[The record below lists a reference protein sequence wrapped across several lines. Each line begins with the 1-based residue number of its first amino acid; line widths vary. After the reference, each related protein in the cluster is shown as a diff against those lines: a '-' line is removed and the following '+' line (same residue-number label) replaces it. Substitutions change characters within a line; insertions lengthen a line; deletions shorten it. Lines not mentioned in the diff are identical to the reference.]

1 MRDSEAALR
10 VIFDS
15 AYDAIFLHDMDGCVL
30 DVNSRMLALY
40 GLEKE
45 EARKNLRPPD
55 FDNVN
60 SNA

>member
-1 MRDSEAALR
+1 